1 MAESKDPAR
10 ITKRKVAFNAIKA
23 AAKALVIYVVYMVLW
38 SFISPLGQAI
48 PWLQQSI
55 ESFIMVY
62 LALTIIGELT
72 SGTIFHYLFGT
83 GRALFVI
90 VYLMLALKTGLI
102 TANYENMTL
111 LIDLRLIMITAMILS
126 LLGVARS
133 VLQTLN
139 FMNQNAEYQAGL

>member
-10 ITKRKVAFNAIKA
+10 IAKRKVAFNAIKA